1 MKTFKLKQ
9 KYPSLP
15 SDWEVGMEVGQGD
28 RGIYGDYSPIH
39 GKYSN
44 RYINMAD
51 VEANPEFWEELIEK
65 DYDVLS
71 YSVYNTELVTKRE
84 NGNYLGEKYEL
95 TYTNKGA
102 TWEEVLGFWDES
114 IHKIHSVKY
123 LPTGE
128 VFTIGDKVTFYN
140 RSTIS
145 TIKKF
150 GLTYRRGCIVYR
162 DNSECCWLLKNIC
175 KVKSI
180 LFQSFDGKD
189 IYVGD
194 VFYYIGD
201 ADNICETSC
210 LFKGDEDFSKFKTF
224 AKRENAEE
232 YIKTYKNYKTADG
245 QQIVEG
251 QTFYVYDDK
260 NFKYIKTS
268 FGNFTADKWAGKRF
282 KTKKEVEELIRLN
295 KKRFS
300 LADIDAVVKG
310 KGCTTETLLNLIE
323 YLEI

>member
-1 MKTFKLKQ
+1 MKQYKHKGTQAVFNKSGNGKSYYSD
-9 KYPSLP
+9 KYEGYYIPSELVEN
-15 SDWEVGMEVGQGD
+15 SCDYEEVV
-28 RGIYGDYSPIH
+28 Y
-39 GKYSN
+39 
-44 RYINMAD
+44 
-51 VEANPEFWEELIEK
+51 K
-65 DYDVLS
+65 DYEVLS
-71 YSVYNTELVTKRE
+71 YSYYDVGLVTKRE

-128 VFTIGDKVTFYN
+128 VFELKNKVQFGNEDTICGF
-140 RSTIS
+140 IS
-145 TIKKF
+145 KF
-150 GLTYRRGCIVYR
+150 EVINNKIIVYYGNHTSKLGAVR
-162 DNSECCWLLKNIC
+162 L
-175 KVKSI
+175 VKLPI
-180 LFQSFDGKD
+180 FQSFDGKD

-232 YIKTYKNYKTADG
+232 YINTYKNYKTADG

-251 QTFYVYDDK
+251 QTFYIYDDK
-260 NFKYIKTS
+260 FFKCVEAI
-268 FGNFTADKWAGKRF
+268 FGHFLNEKWAGKRF

>member
-9 KYPSLP
+9 KYPSLA

-44 RYINMAD
+44 RYINMAE

-102 TWEEVLGFWDES
+102 TWEEVLAFWDENK
-114 IHKIHSVKY
+114 HKIHSVKY

-128 VFTIGDKVTFYN
+128 IFELKNKVQFGNEDTICGF
-140 RSTIS
+140 IS
-145 TIKKF
+145 KF
-150 GLTYRRGCIVYR
+150 EIINNKIIVYYGNHTSKLGAVR
-162 DNSECCWLLKNIC
+162 L
-175 KVKSI
+175 VKLPI
-180 LFQSFDGKD
+180 FQSFDGKD

-210 LFKGDEDFSKFKTF
+210 LLKGDEDFSKFKTF

-251 QTFYVYDDK
+251 QTFYVYEDK
-260 NFKYIKTS
+260 NFKCIKTS